1 MGQRGQSAAPSAG
14 APAQSSARTPAPVP
28 AQGSARAPPP
38 APAQGSARTRAG
50 APRPGPCPAA
60 PGQRVVGLHRH
71 YVTLGLDA
79 SCSTTDIKRAYRSLA
94 MVGVVITL
102 AWVLCVHVVI
112 ACVCNHDIPT
122 PSPVFDARDGPLHLC
137 VLTAHTPCFVCAS
150 LHRSFTP
157 TRTLGTRAPP
167 PSSKRWARLTEVS
180 FTAVGAVVAVA
191 AGAGAGAGGLVG
203 VEESKWCTWWA
214 YRRRGAGCPSNTR
227 ARKYSHASLSPGTL
241 HPAHACGCSSV
252 WCCVVC
258 CRALGA

>member
-1 MGQRGQSAAPSAG
+1 M
-14 APAQSSARTPAPVP
+14 
-28 AQGSARAPPP
+28 
-38 APAQGSARTRAG
+38 
-50 APRPGPCPAA
+50 
-60 PGQRVVGLHRH
+60 
-71 YVTLGLDA
+71 TLGLDA

-122 PSPVFDARDGPLHLC
+122 PSPGFDARDGPLHLC

-191 AGAGAGAGGLVG
+191 AGAGVTIRSEGSKLKLKGQYAAATCIKIGSDEWVLVG
-203 VEESKWCTWWA
+203 
-214 YRRRGAGCPSNTR
+214 N
-227 ARKYSHASLSPGTL
+227 LS
-241 HPAHACGCSSV
+241 A
-252 WCCVVC
+252 
-258 CRALGA
+258 